1 MVNKTVWRSALSF
14 LVGFSVIRAA
24 VATVHSRISVI
35 FNLKPHTPP
44 NSRLEI
50 TKMNYDTKRS
60 GAYIQNLRIQN
71 GYTQG
76 QLAKMM
82 NMDRSH
88 LSRIESGA
96 KGCSVD
102 LFIQLSEFFHVT
114 IDSLIFGMERDDAL
128 KNESKAQLK
137 KEIAILID
145 HLTMFQTLL

>member
-1 MVNKTVWRSALSF
+1 
-14 LVGFSVIRAA
+14 
-24 VATVHSRISVI
+24 
-35 FNLKPHTPP
+35 
-44 NSRLEI
+44 
-50 TKMNYDTKRS
+50 MNYDTKRS

-102 LFIQLSEFFHVT
+102 LFIQLSEFFHVS
-114 IDSLIFGMERDDAL
+114 IDSLVLGMERDDML
-128 KNESKAQLK
+128 EHGSKVQLK
-137 KEIAILID
+137 REIAELID
-145 HLTMFQTLL
+145 RLTTFQAHL

>member
-1 MVNKTVWRSALSF
+1 
-14 LVGFSVIRAA
+14 
-24 VATVHSRISVI
+24 
-35 FNLKPHTPP
+35 
-44 NSRLEI
+44 
-50 TKMNYDTKRS
+50 MNYDTKRS

-102 LFIQLSEFFHVT
+102 LFIQLSEFFHVS

-145 HLTMFQTLL
+145 HLTMYQTLL